1 MSVSYL
7 YISFF
12 TLKSKKSS
20 KCFIYQHQHHHY
32 IIVYSVCKL
41 LFYRCRSYRP
51 CKGIPFTHYQALRNF
66 YNVYNFMIRSNQN
79 LFRVFPPVYPR
90 HLNITAML
98 LDIPLGKGVS
108 RTRFSSNVVLEF
120 EPLLRP
126 YLAIEY
132 FGPEFAPLCSW
143 IINS

>member
-1 MSVSYL
+1 
-7 YISFF
+7 
-12 TLKSKKSS
+12 
-20 KCFIYQHQHHHY
+20 
-32 IIVYSVCKL
+32 
-41 LFYRCRSYRP
+41 
-51 CKGIPFTHYQALRNF
+51 
-66 YNVYNFMIRSNQN
+66 MIRSNQN

-120 EPLLRP
+120 EPLLMP

-132 FGPEFAPLCSW
+132 FGPEFAPTYSRS
-143 IINS
+143 INF